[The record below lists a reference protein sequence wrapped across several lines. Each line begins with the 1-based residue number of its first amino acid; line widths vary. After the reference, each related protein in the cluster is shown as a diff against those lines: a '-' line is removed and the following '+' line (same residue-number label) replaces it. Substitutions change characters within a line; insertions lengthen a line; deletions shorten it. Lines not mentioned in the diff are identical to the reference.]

1 MGQNNTETWA
11 GPASACPGEGGLV
24 QGTEQCLQEVPAG
37 SHSSRQVSGHQARGQ
52 ASMASRHAKSPS
64 TVLKPKHRST
74 I

>member
-24 QGTEQCLQEVPAG
+24 LGTEQWQVPAG

-64 TVLKPKHRST
+64 TVPKPKHSST